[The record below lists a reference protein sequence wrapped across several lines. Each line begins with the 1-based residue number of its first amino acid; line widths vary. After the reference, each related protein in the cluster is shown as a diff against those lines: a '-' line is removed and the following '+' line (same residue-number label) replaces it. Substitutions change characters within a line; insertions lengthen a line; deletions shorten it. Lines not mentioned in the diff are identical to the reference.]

1 MRSAD
6 AKRAGAFT
14 LIEVMAAAVI
24 LALVVAW
31 LTAAVGKMNL
41 REGDSRRRAGAAL
54 YADRL
59 LTEIEEASARGAA
72 PPLGKREV
80 EDGIYRA
87 EIEIAPLDPA
97 LMPLAAPADPKRAR
111 DAAAAPGA
119 APAGWLASP
128 AAQTNPPVL
137 QASVRVSGK
146 DGVFD
151 AGVSRTTFFLNPAAL
166 KALDEAKGD
175 GARGGGDE
183 GGGEDEGEGDE
194 EAAP

>member
-1 MRSAD
+1 MPSPD
-6 AKRAGAFT
+6 AKRRRAFT

-31 LTAAVGKMNL
+31 LSAAVGKMNL

-59 LTEIEEASARGAA
+59 LTEIEEAAARGAA

-80 EDGIYRA
+80 EEGIYQA
-87 EIEIAPLDPA
+87 AIEIAPLDPA
-97 LMPLAAPADPKRAR
+97 LMPLPAPPDPERARGAAAPADVS
-111 DAAAAPGA
+111 
-119 APAGWLASP
+119 PAGWLASP
-128 AAQTNPPVL
+128 AAEANPPVL
-137 QASVRVSGK
+137 QASVRVTGK

-166 KALDEAKGD
+166 KALEEAKVDGELAGD
-175 GARGGGDE
+175 GEAPD
-183 GGGEDEGEGDE
+183 GEVDE